1 TLVGQF
7 RTWTTIKLM
16 QQSGNRDNKAIAA
29 AAGINNPNRL
39 YFINKEIQSTS
50 PQKLLAS
57 LPKLLE
63 LEYSLKSGGA
73 ALTVLQ
79 TKIIELS
86 LIFQ

>member
-1 TLVGQF
+1 
-7 RTWTTIKLM
+7 
-16 QQSGNRDNKAIAA
+16 
-29 AAGINNPNRL
+29 
-39 YFINKEIQSTS
+39 
-50 PQKLLAS
+50 AS